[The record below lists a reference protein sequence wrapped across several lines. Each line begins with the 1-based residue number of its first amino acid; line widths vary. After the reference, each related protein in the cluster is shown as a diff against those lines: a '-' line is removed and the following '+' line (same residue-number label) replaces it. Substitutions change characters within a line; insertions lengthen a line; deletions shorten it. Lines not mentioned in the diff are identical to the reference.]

1 MVKRVK
7 SVEKVKRV
15 KRMTKVKRLKRVTSG
30 TAMLSAT
37 EL

>member
-1 MVKRVK
+1 LVKRVK